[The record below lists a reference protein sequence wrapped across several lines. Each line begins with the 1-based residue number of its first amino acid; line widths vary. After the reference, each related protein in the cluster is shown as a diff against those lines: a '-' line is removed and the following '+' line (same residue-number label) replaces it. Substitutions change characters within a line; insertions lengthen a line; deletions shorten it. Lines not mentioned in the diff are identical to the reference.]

1 MSKAI
6 IIIPYVHPMYDSIDT
21 LGLALQSIKRF
32 FKDDYEIRVV
42 GQNPGG
48 IWDDDKVKW
57 MDISERGESQHT
69 DMVRRII
76 YALGYDIKCPDE
88 FVLWH
93 DDMFAVNEVTMEELR
108 KPRAIT
114 DLILSAPDS
123 DNYYMRDMHYT
134 LEALRANGISY
145 IWNYTI
151 HCPVVY
157 DTRKFMDLVERFG
170 LQTRPLDF
178 EMLYFNLHHREPI
191 VLKGNDN
198 DWRLMMDDLQ
208 KPPLDR
214 PVFIGLNN
222 RFSNVEYLDALQKRI
237 TE

>member
-1 MSKAI
+1 MSKVI
-6 IIIPYVHPMYDSIDT
+6 IIIPYVKPMYESVDT
-21 LGLALQSIKRF
+21 LGLALASIKRF
-32 FKDDYEIRVV
+32 FKDDYEVRVV
-42 GQNPGG
+42 GQQPEPN
-48 IWDDDKVKW
+48 DDERVRW

-76 YALGYDIKCPDE
+76 YALGYEKECPKE

-93 DDMFAVNEVTMEELR
+93 DDMFAVNDVEMEELR
-108 KPRAIT
+108 QPRAIT

-134 LEALRANGISY
+134 LEALRSNGISY
-145 IWNYTI
+145 IYNYTI

-157 DTRKFMDLVERFG
+157 DTGKFMGLVERFS

-178 EMLYFNLHHREPI
+178 EMLYFNLHHRNPE
-191 VLKGNDN
+191 VLKSADN
-198 DWRLMMDDLQ
+198 NWRLMMDDLR
-208 KPPLDR
+208 KPPLDK

-222 RFSNVEYLDALQKRI
+222 RFSNVNYLEALKQRI